1 MQIEFVGDI
10 ITQPFSGVRAV
21 VALGDCT
28 IYHHGIDQHFQVLMS
43 AKAPDVL
50 VCHTS
55 ASFFLDDGG
64 VSNARQKMASYVAA
78 VQSLAERGTCLIVI
92 NTLLPAHERVIGTA
106 HIAHL
111 RLIAEFNAQLFDCA
125 ASSSL
130 ISIADLAGVL
140 TYHGVGS
147 SVNVHNDLVMR
158 MPYTRQIMPHLISE
172 YARVIRERYVAR
184 KKVIVLDADN
194 TLWSGIVG
202 EDGVDGIDCGL
213 EFPGIVHRK
222 FQQSLAEIRKS
233 GIVLALASKNNESD
247 AREAF
252 DMLEMPLSWDDFSAT
267 RVNWDPKSYNI
278 ASIAKELGVGLDSM
292 VFIDDNPFEIEQVQ
306 SILPMVE
313 CHRFEG
319 RNANK
324 ALKLLYQISDLGC
337 WDVTAEDAEKTVQY
351 QQEAQRKSLASSIGS
366 IDDYIA
372 SLGLNLEVGI
382 NRKSNARRIAQLTNK
397 TNQFNLTTR
406 RYGESEIIMAMEE
419 GKVFDFRVIDRFG
432 DMGIVGV
439 VILRDRNIE
448 TFLMSC
454 RALGRKIE
462 QTMLEYC
469 CRENDSWPLT
479 AEYAGTEKNTMVS
492 KFYDDAGLTCTSN
505 DGTKK
510 SYRLDAPLAIAGA
523 VKIKRVD

>member
-1 MQIEFVGDI
+1 MQIEFVGDV
-10 ITQPFSGVRAV
+10 ITQPFSGVHA
-21 VALGDCT
+21 ALGLGDCT
-28 IYHHGIDQHFQVLMS
+28 LFHHGIDQHFQVLMS
-43 AKAPDVL
+43 VNAPEVL

-55 ASFFLDDGG
+55 ASFFLEDGCA
-64 VSNARQKMASYVAA
+64 SNANQKMASYSAA
-78 VQSLAERGTCLIVI
+78 VLRLASRGKCLIVI
-92 NTLLPAHERVIGTA
+92 NTLLPAQERLVGTA

-111 RLIAEFNAQLFDCA
+111 RLIAELNAQLFDCA
-125 ASSSL
+125 ASSPF

-140 TYHGVGS
+140 MHHGVGS
-147 SVNVHNDLVMR
+147 SVNAHNDLVMR
-158 MPYTRQIMPHLISE
+158 MPYTRQIIPHLISE

-202 EDGVDGIDCGL
+202 EDGIGGIDCGL

-222 FQQSLAEIRKS
+222 FQQALAEIRKS
-233 GIVLALASKNNESD
+233 GVVLALASKNNEAD

-252 DMLEMPLSWDDFSAT
+252 DTLAMPLSWDDFSAKQ
-267 RVNWDPKSYNI
+267 VNWGPKSHNI
-278 ASIAKELGVGLDSM
+278 ALIAKELGVGLDSM

-337 WDVTAEDAEKTVQY
+337 WDVTAEDTEKTVQY
-351 QQEAQRKSLASSIGS
+351 KQEAQRKSLASSVGS

-382 NRKSNARRIAQLTNK
+382 NRKSNVRRIAQLTNK

-406 RYGESEIIMAMEE
+406 RYSESEVMMAMEE
-419 GKVFDFRVIDRFG
+419 GKVFDFRVIDKFG

-439 VILRDRNIE
+439 VILRNRNIE

-462 QTMLEYC
+462 QTMLDYC
-469 CRENDSWPLT
+469 CRENDRWPLI
-479 AEYAGTEKNTMVS
+479 AEYVKTEKNTMVS
-492 KFYDDAGLTCTSN
+492 DFYDDAGVTCTSD
-505 DGTKK
+505 DGTTK
-510 SYRLDAPLAIAGA
+510 SYRLDGPLAIVGEIE
-523 VKIKRVD
+523 IKRVD